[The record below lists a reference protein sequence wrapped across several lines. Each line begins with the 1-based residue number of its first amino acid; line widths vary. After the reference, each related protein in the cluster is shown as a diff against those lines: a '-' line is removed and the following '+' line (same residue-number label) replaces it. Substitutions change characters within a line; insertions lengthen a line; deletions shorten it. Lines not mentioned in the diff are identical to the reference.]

1 MKLLELEPK
10 GRFVFVGDTHG
21 DLTASIKVVE
31 MHLNID
37 TKIIFLGDYVD
48 RGSDSKG
55 NINYLL
61 KKKAEDPDKI
71 HLLQGNHETY
81 CTLELSPADFWKNLK
96 SNEKEKYHNI
106 FKKFPLAV
114 SVGDIVALHG
124 ALPNIKKIEDINKI
138 GEGELDKNWMAMLW
152 GDFNEIRLGEGDE
165 SYDNRSG
172 RPIYG
177 KEYFN
182 KIMKNLN
189 KNVLIRSHQSD
200 ANQVMF
206 NNKCLT
212 IFTSSA
218 YWVKRTIAIADFNK
232 KKRIMGVD
240 DLVIEKI

>member
-1 MKLLELEPK
+1 
-10 GRFVFVGDTHG
+10 
-21 DLTASIKVVE
+21 
-31 MHLNID
+31 
-37 TKIIFLGDYVD
+37 
-48 RGSDSKG
+48 
-55 NINYLL
+55 
-61 KKKAEDPDKI
+61 
-71 HLLQGNHETY
+71 
-81 CTLELSPADFWKNLK
+81 
-96 SNEKEKYHNI
+96 
-106 FKKFPLAV
+106 
-114 SVGDIVALHG
+114 
-124 ALPNIKKIEDINKI
+124 
-138 GEGELDKNWMAMLW
+138 MAILW